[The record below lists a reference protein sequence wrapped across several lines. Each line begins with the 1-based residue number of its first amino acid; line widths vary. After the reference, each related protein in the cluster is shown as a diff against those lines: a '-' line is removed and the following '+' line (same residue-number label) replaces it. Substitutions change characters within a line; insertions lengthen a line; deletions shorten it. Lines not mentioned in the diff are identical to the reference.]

1 VGIIPY
7 FCEKAKE
14 FEINVREM
22 SITTEGKKAGDS
34 V

>member
-7 FCEKAKE
+7 FWKKAKE

-22 SITTEGKKAGDS
+22 SFSAEGKKTGDI